1 MQAIYDIAELC
12 SQLGVKHAVLSP
24 GSRCAPLTI
33 SFAQHPKIKEITIS
47 DERSAAFIGLGLA
60 QASSS
65 PVVLICTSGSAL
77 LNYSPAVAEAF
88 YSEIPLIV
96 LSADRPLEWIDQQ
109 DGQAIHQQNIYG
121 KHVKA
126 SFQLPVDSENNDSA
140 WDIKRKVCEAINISL
155 EGKKGP
161 VHINIPFREPFYPE
175 TKIGFSNLTAIQN
188 IYSSKQI
195 NGEVIDSLQKQ
206 LDGYS
211 KILIVAGQGNYS
223 QELSR
228 ECEKLNAPIIKETIS
243 NFPKNKNTVTQIDNI
258 FLSTSEDILPD
269 LVISFGQ
276 SVLSKGLK
284 TKLRQHNFDHWHIQN
299 HEGSASDTFQHLT
312 KVIKSNVLDFF
323 AQLKPRNDDSFLQS
337 YKTLNRLSDRNT
349 SKIIENQNFSE
360 FKALQ
365 LITDTLPQ
373 NTQLHLANSM
383 AVRYSNLYPSKNE
396 IKTFANRGTSG
407 IDGSSS
413 TCVGVSIIDSEINTL
428 FTGDLSFFYDSNA
441 FWNNY
446 IGENLRIV
454 VFNNNG
460 GGIFRMI
467 DGPAKQKELEPYFVT
482 EQKLSARKIA
492 ELHDLEYSRVNTT
505 TELTEALNTFFEEGN
520 SKILEIFTDGHQN
533 TTLFKEYKKEMNKII
548 NS

>member
-33 SFAQHPKIKEITIS
+33 SFARHPQIKEITIS

-88 YSEIPLIV
+88 YSETPLIV

-323 AQLKPRNDDSFLQS
+323 TQLKPRNDDSFLQS

-373 NTQLHLANSM
+373 NTKLHLANSM

-413 TCVGVSIIDSEINTL
+413 TCVGVSIIESEINTL

-446 IGENLRIV
+446 IGKNLRIV